1 MFRYASA
8 FALLLAAVL
17 PAQAADE
24 YFATVATLIERVD
37 RLEKRLSGSALTEM
51 AGQSEQLRSDLSLL
65 RGDMEQLTHD
75 LEELKRQQREQYLDL
90 DKRLQALSGGAPVN
104 KPVPLA
110 AGTDAPAAPA
120 GPAQETVADAETV
133 KQAYLKAFNSMK
145 EGRYKDAIGL
155 FKGFLASYAGREN
168 ADNAQYWLGE
178 AYYVTQDFAAAQE
191 AFRKLQDNYPKS
203 PKVAQAQARLQQMKK
218 EGH

>member
-1 MFRYASA
+1 MLRYVSA
-8 FALLLAAVL
+8 FALLLAAAL
-17 PAQAADE
+17 PAQAVEE

-51 AGQSEQLRSDLSLL
+51 AGQSEQLRSDISLL

-75 LEELKRQQREQYLDL
+75 LDELKRQQREQYLDL

-104 KPVPLA
+104 KPAPLA
-110 AGTDAPAAPA
+110 AADTPAAPA
-120 GPAQETVADAETV
+120 GPAQESGADAETV

-155 FKGFLASYAGREN
+155 FKGFLASYAGRDN